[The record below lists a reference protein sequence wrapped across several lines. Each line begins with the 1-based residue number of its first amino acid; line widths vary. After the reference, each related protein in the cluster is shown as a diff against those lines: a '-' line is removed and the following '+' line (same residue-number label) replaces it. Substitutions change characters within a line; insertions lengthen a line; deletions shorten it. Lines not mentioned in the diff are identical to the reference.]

1 MSEHKVLYYVN
12 FQKPHLMNQ
21 QVTPRDTRWMNVIQA
36 ALLGSAVI
44 AGAWLMFAVI
54 WL

>member
-21 QVTPRDTRWMNVIQA
+21 KPVPRDGNAFRTAFWCCVGMVT
-36 ALLGSAVI
+36 LWSVC
-44 AGAWLMFAVI
+44 FAVI